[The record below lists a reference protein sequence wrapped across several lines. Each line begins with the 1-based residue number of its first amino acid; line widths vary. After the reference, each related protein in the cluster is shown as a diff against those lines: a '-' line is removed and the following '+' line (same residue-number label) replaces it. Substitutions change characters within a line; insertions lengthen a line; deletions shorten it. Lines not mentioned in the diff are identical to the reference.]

1 MKSFWKKYGRYR
13 KELDEIYKMFGG
25 SVAIQFKNVR
35 QCMDEYTFESL
46 CLYRWNRDPD
56 DVSDEDVNCLFEAD
70 CLGSKVDIKIFL
82 DKLKK
87 DFKMAKSVT
96 DGPSRVLCLARLFE
110 KICTESGSPSTMKLS
125 VRKKISTELRFSKKR
140 YMVWKDFVYLCID
153 YMKTWCMYEAVF
165 KSDTRPEAKPEARK
179 KFDRPNQKPR
189 VEKKQAES
197 ADTAAPGDAK
207 AKASKPS
214 YTCLKCQSVDH
225 NVWKC
230 PKLKDEA
237 EAKSL
242 LKAYYDAKRAAE
254 PKKPNVDSLLSAT
267 GSDFI
272 QVVCAGL
279 EMKVFF
285 DSGADVCVISRDFV
299 RRATASGSTL
309 HVKPLQALVTALAFN
324 GTPVVIRDGVK
335 IDLSIPT
342 NAGPI
347 VMTNLR
353 CWVQDDDLLPGCADL
368 LVSKSVMR
376 QLGFD
381 QQTFL
386 LNAQSIRPVWDFE
399 PEYDPTT
406 GQRLVGSLRV
416 NAHDDLI
423 HDGDEMCLPRPQPLD
438 QQKIHVRNILDGKL
452 EVAWQ
457 NGMDP
462 VAHAKLTS
470 LLTKFEDVFRIEI
483 GRDPPVKV
491 PPMVVKLKPG
501 ATPVKCGARRYSLNH
516 REFMKTHMEELCEAG
531 LMYRNDSSAWASPP
545 YIVAKPGTNKY
556 RMTVD
561 VRSVNSRTE
570 PVQWPM
576 PVIEVVMENLAG
588 STCFVALDFFKGYWQ
603 FPLDPSCCD
612 LYTIMT
618 DLGCYTSNR
627 IPTGGSGSVAYCQAT
642 VTNMFKSLLY
652 KCSWFGST
660 TCLCMPKRIQIL

>member
-1 MKSFWKKYGRYR
+1 
-13 KELDEIYKMFGG
+13 
-25 SVAIQFKNVR
+25 
-35 QCMDEYTFESL
+35 MD
-46 CLYRWNRDPD
+46 
-56 DVSDEDVNCLFEAD
+56 
-70 CLGSKVDIKIFL
+70 
-82 DKLKK
+82 
-87 DFKMAKSVT
+87 KSVT
-96 DGPSRVLCLARLFE
+96 DGPSRVLCLVRLFD
-110 KICTESGSPSTMKLS
+110 KICTESGFPKYYEIEVEAARRYFLNALEPIS

-140 YMVWKDFVYLCID
+140 YMFWKDFVDLCID
-153 YMKTWCMYEAVF
+153 YMKTWCMYEDVF

-214 YTCLKCQSVDH
+214 YTCLKCQSIDH

-267 GSDFI
+267 GSDFFKA
-272 QVVCAGL
+272 VCAGL
-279 EMKVFF
+279 EMKVLF

-309 HVKPLQALVTALAFN
+309 HLKPLQAPVTALAFN

-335 IDLSIPT
+335 IDLSNPT

-353 CWVQDDDLLPGCADL
+353 CWVQDDDLPPGCADL

-381 QQTFL
+381 QQTLL

-483 GRDPPVKV
+483 GRDSPVKV
-491 PPMVVKLKPG
+491 PPMV
-501 ATPVKCGARRYSLNH
+501 
-516 REFMKTHMEELCEAG
+516 
-531 LMYRNDSSAWASPP
+531 
-545 YIVAKPGTNKY
+545 
-556 RMTVD
+556 
-561 VRSVNSRTE
+561 
-570 PVQWPM
+570 
-576 PVIEVVMENLAG
+576 
-588 STCFVALDFFKGYWQ
+588 
-603 FPLDPSCCD
+603 
-612 LYTIMT
+612 
-618 DLGCYTSNR
+618 
-627 IPTGGSGSVAYCQAT
+627 
-642 VTNMFKSLLY
+642 
-652 KCSWFGST
+652 
-660 TCLCMPKRIQIL
+660 